1 VIQGPSPL
9 DRGLPQGLLP
19 PGVPSGRTRLILRQF
34 LLLLAVYT
42 FLRATFMVAHQELF
56 RGQPIE
62 GMVDAFLHGLRF
74 DLAAIALSNI
84 PFILL
89 LMAPWSLTARKGFV
103 RTLKGCF
110 VGINTF
116 LIMVMVAD
124 LEYFSFTGGRIT
136 LDLIHLSSEV
146 GAQAD
151 QLLLNHLP
159 LALLTAALGLF
170 LFTTF
175 PRLQGPVR
183 PGSGWLGGGLHR
195 LAILGAV
202 VVVGRGGLQDKVL
215 EPIHA
220 FHSADQELGILTL
233 NSAFTFIKSPLE
245 PELEPL
251 EFFASPAEVARVL
264 RAPHGFH
271 LPWGRRGRSAGA
283 EGGSPG
289 GDGAPTPTTATE
301 RGGAGAIRT
310 ASSETQPPLP
320 RPNVVV
326 LILESFAT
334 EFWGAANGGVGY
346 TPFLDSLVP
355 EGLFFANNFA
365 NGRRSIEALP
375 SVLLGV
381 PALMSNPLAKS
392 SYQGNEW
399 VGLGHLLEEEGYHTS
414 FFHGAVRGTMYFD
427 VIARM
432 AGMRDY
438 YPLERYPRERQE
450 ADYDGHWG
458 IYDGPFLDFALDQLN
473 GHREPFFTTVF
484 TISTH
489 PPYTLPAEWEAV
501 LPEGELE
508 MHQNV
513 LYVDRM
519 LEEFF
524 QSAREEPWFEN
535 TLFVITG
542 DHTQS
547 SRSLDYDT
555 LLGRYMVPLLL
566 YHPGLKLPPVDPGR
580 VTQQVDLLP
589 TILDVVGVD
598 SPGQLPLFGRS
609 VFSPYPG
616 EAVLRSNGSHW
627 LVRKEGV
634 LQRDPDGT
642 ERLFDFQRHETVP
655 VEVPEEPHLKE
666 EMSRRLRAH
675 LQHFTN
681 SLISNS
687 FYQLRGV
694 AAARPGEA
702 LPGRHARTAGDHHQ

>member
-1 VIQGPSPL
+1 MIHDFPPR
-9 DRGLPQGLLP
+9 DRGVSRR
-19 PGVPSGRTRLILRQF
+19 PGAFRFPGGRTRLILRQ
-34 LLLLAVYT
+34 LAVLLAVYT
-42 FLRATFMVAHQELF
+42 FLRVAFLVAHQELF
-56 RGQPIE
+56 RGQPL
-62 GMVDAFLHGLRF
+62 GGVADAFLHGLRF

-84 PFILL
+84 PFVLL
-89 LMAPWSLTARKGFV
+89 LMAPWSLTQRTGFV

-110 VGINTF
+110 VGVNTF

-136 LDLIHLSSEV
+136 LDLIYLSSDA

-159 LALLTAALGLF
+159 LALLAAALGLF
-170 LFTTF
+170 LFSTF
-175 PRLQGPVR
+175 PRLQPPERSGT
-183 PGSGWLGGGLHR
+183 GWLGGGLHR
-195 LAILGAV
+195 LAILGTV
-202 VVVGRGGLQDKVL
+202 VVVGRGGFQDKVL

-220 FHSADQELGILTL
+220 FHSADQELGVLTL
-233 NSAFTFIKSPLE
+233 NSAFTFIKSPLQ

-251 EFFASPAEVARVL
+251 DFFQSPTDVARVL
-264 RAPHGFH
+264 QAPHGFDRPWVRRE
-271 LPWGRRGRSAGA
+271 LPSGD
-283 EGGSPG
+283 GGSPG
-289 GDGAPTPTTATE
+289 AILPVAEATGDD
-301 RGGAGAIRT
+301 R
-310 ASSETQPPLP
+310 SLL
-320 RPNVVV
+320 RPNVVI

-399 VGLGHLLEEEGYHTS
+399 VGLGHLLEGAGYHTS
-414 FFHGAVRGTMYFD
+414 FFHGAVQGTMYFD

-438 YPLERYPRERQE
+438 YPLERYPEERQE

-458 IYDGPFLDFALDQLN
+458 IYDGPFLDFALQEL
-473 GHREPFFTTVF
+473 GTHREPFFTTVF
-484 TISTH
+484 TISSH
-489 PPYTLPAEWEAV
+489 PPYTLPEEWEAV

-524 QSAREEPWFEN
+524 AAARQEPWFKN

-542 DHTQS
+542 DHTQP
-547 SRSLDYDT
+547 SRSLNYDT

-566 YHPGLKLPPVDPGR
+566 YHPGMTLPAVDPDR
-580 VTQQVDLLP
+580 ITQQVDLLP
-589 TILDVVGVD
+589 TILDVVGVE

-609 VFSPYPG
+609 VFSPSPG
-616 EAVLRSNGSHW
+616 EAVLRSNGTYW
-627 LVRKEGV
+627 LVREEGV

-642 ERLFDFQRHETVP
+642 ERLFAYERQETVP
-655 VEVPEEPHLKE
+655 VEVTAESGLKL
-666 EMSRRLRAH
+666 EMSRHLRAH
-675 LQHFTN
+675 LQHFSN
-681 SLISNS
+681 SLITNS
-687 FYQLRGV
+687 FYQARGV
-694 AAARPGEA
+694 AASPHGETVD
-702 LPGRHARTAGDHHQ
+702 LRHAHTLGDNHQ

>member
-1 VIQGPSPL
+1 MIQDPPPL
-9 DRGLPQGLLP
+9 DPGLPGRPRFLRAP
-19 PGVPSGRTRLILRQF
+19 AGRTRLILRQVV
-34 LLLLAVYT
+34 LLLGIYT
-42 FLRATFMVAHQELF
+42 FLRAAFLLVHQDLF
-56 RGQPIE
+56 IAQAPGHV
-62 GMVDAFLHGLRF
+62 VDAFLHGIRF

-89 LMAPWSLTARKGFV
+89 LMAPWSLTGRAGFA
-103 RTLKGCF
+103 RTLKVCF
-110 VGINTF
+110 VGVNTF

-124 LEYFSFTGGRIT
+124 LEYFAFTGGRIT
-136 LDLIHLSSEV
+136 LDLIYLSSEA

-151 QLLLNHLP
+151 QLLVNHLP
-159 LALLTAALGLF
+159 LALLAVALGLF
-170 LFTTF
+170 LFRTF
-175 PRLQGPVR
+175 PRLGSDR
-183 PGSGWLGGGLHR
+183 PPRRGWLGGGMHR
-195 LAILGAV
+195 LAILGSV
-202 VVVGRGGLQDKVL
+202 VVIGRGGLQDKVL

-220 FHSADQELGILTL
+220 FHSADQELGVLTL

-251 EFFASPAEVARVL
+251 EFFQSPVEVAGVL

-271 LPWGRRGRSAGA
+271 LSWARRGEAQRGGVAGA
-283 EGGSPG
+283 SRGS
-289 GDGAPTPTTATE
+289 GATQ
-301 RGGAGAIRT
+301 GAGVAEAAQGART
-310 ASSETQPPLP
+310 ASTTPMASLP

-334 EFWGAANGGVGY
+334 EFWGVANGGRGY
-346 TPFLDSLVP
+346 TPFLDSLAP
-355 EGLFFANNFA
+355 RGLFFANNFA

-375 SVLLGV
+375 SILLGV

-414 FFHGAVRGTMYFD
+414 FFHGAVQGTMYFD

-438 YPLERYPRERQE
+438 YPLERYPRDRQE

-458 IYDGPFLDFALDQLN
+458 IYDGPFLDFALGELKT
-473 GHREPFFTTVF
+473 HREPFFSTIF

-489 PPYTLPAEWEAV
+489 PPYTLPAEWEAI

-524 QSAREEPWFEN
+524 EAARREPWFEN

-547 SRSLDYDT
+547 SRSLTYDT
-555 LLGRYMVPLLL
+555 LLGRYMTPLLL
-566 YHPGLKLPPVDPGR
+566 YHPGMSLPWVDPER
-580 VTQQVDLLP
+580 ITQQVDLLP
-589 TILDVVGVD
+589 TILDVVGID
-598 SPGQLPLFGRS
+598 RPGQLPLFGRS
-609 VFSPYPG
+609 VFSSAPG
-616 EAVLRSNGSHW
+616 EAVLRSNGVYW
-627 LVRKEGV
+627 LVRRDGV
-634 LQRDPDGT
+634 LQRDPDGS
-642 ERLFDFQRHETVP
+642 ERLFAFQRQETVP
-655 VEVPEEPHLKE
+655 VEVSAPPRIKGEL
-666 EMSRRLRAH
+666 SRRLRAH
-675 LQHFTN
+675 LQHFSN

-687 FYQLRGV
+687 FYQARGV
-694 AAARPGEA
+694 ASSGKRSPAPGLQA
-702 LPGRHARTAGDHHQ
+702 NMMGDNH

>member
-1 VIQGPSPL
+1 MIHDPSPL
-9 DRGLPQGLLP
+9 DPGPPRRPGLFRLP
-19 PGVPSGRTRLILRQF
+19 GGRTRLILRQ
-34 LLLLAVYT
+34 LLVLLAVYT
-42 FLRATFMVAHQELF
+42 FLRGAFLVAHRDLF
-56 RGQPIE
+56 RGQPM
-62 GMVDAFLHGLRF
+62 GDVVDAFLHGLRF

-84 PFILL
+84 PFVLL
-89 LMAPWSLTARKGFV
+89 LMAPWSLTARAGFA

-110 VGINTF
+110 VGVNTF

-136 LDLIHLSSEV
+136 LDLIYLSSEA

-151 QLLLNHLP
+151 QLLFSHLP
-159 LALLTAALGLF
+159 LALLAAALGFVLF
-170 LFTTF
+170 STF
-175 PRLQGPVR
+175 PRL
-183 PGSGWLGGGLHR
+183 PGGADRRAGWLGGGLQR
-195 LAILGAV
+195 LAILGTV

-220 FHSADQELGILTL
+220 FHSADQELGVLTL
-233 NSAFTFIKSPLE
+233 NSAFTFIKSPLQ

-251 EFFASPAEVARVL
+251 DFFRSPAEVAGVL
-264 RAPHGFH
+264 RAPHGFD
-271 LPWGRRGRSAGA
+271 RRWARRADDPDVVPPPAARVGEAVGA
-283 EGGSPG
+283 EP
-289 GDGAPTPTTATE
+289 A
-301 RGGAGAIRT
+301 
-310 ASSETQPPLP
+310 LP

-399 VGLGHLLEEEGYHTS
+399 VGLGHLLEEAGYLTS
-414 FFHGAVRGTMYFD
+414 FFHGAVQGTMYFD

-438 YPLERYPRERQE
+438 YPLERYPADRQE

-458 IYDGPFLDFALDQLN
+458 IYDGPFLEFALEEL
-473 GHREPFFTTVF
+473 GTHREPFFTTVF

-489 PPYTLPAEWEAV
+489 PPYTLPEEWEAV

-524 QSAREEPWFEN
+524 AAARQEPWFEN

-542 DHTQS
+542 DHTQA
-547 SRSLDYDT
+547 SRSLTYDT

-566 YHPGLKLPPVDPGR
+566 YHPGMRLPPVDPDR
-580 VTQQVDLLP
+580 ITQQVDLLP
-589 TILDVVGVD
+589 TILDVVGID

-609 VFSPYPG
+609 VFSSAPG
-616 EAVLRSNGSHW
+616 EAVLRSNGTFW
-627 LVRKEGV
+627 LVREDGV

-642 ERLFDFQRHETVP
+642 ERLFAFRRQETVP
-655 VEVPEEPHLKE
+655 VEVAAQAGVKL
-666 EMSRRLRAH
+666 EMSRHLRAH
-675 LQHFTN
+675 LQHFSN
-681 SLISNS
+681 SLITNS
-687 FYQLRGV
+687 FYQARGV
-694 AAARPGEA
+694 AAGEGTGA
-702 LPGRHARTAGDHHQ
+702 DDLRHAHTLGDHHR